1 MFLGR
6 VIGNIVATQKEPKY
20 EGKALL
26 VVQPIAIEGH
36 DDGVAMVAVDS
47 VGAGVGEVVLWAS
60 GSSARQT
67 ELTKDRPCDA
77 VVMAIVDTWEVA
89 GDEIY
94 RKTPA
99 GAEWSS

>member
-36 DDGVAMVAVDS
+36 DDGIAMVAVDS
-47 VGAGVGEVVLWAS
+47 VGAGVGETVLVVVEGRSTAIAMHRKLV
-60 GSSARQT
+60 SAN
-67 ELTKDRPCDA
+67 A
-77 VVMAIVDTWEVA
+77 AIVGIVDHIDWE
-89 GDEIY
+89 
-94 RKTPA
+94 K
-99 GAEWSS
+99 

>member
-47 VGAGVGEVVLWAS
+47 VGAGVGETVLVVVEGRSTAIAMDRKLV
-60 GSSARQT
+60 SAN
-67 ELTKDRPCDA
+67 A
-77 VVMAIVDTWEVA
+77 AIVGIVDHIDWE
-89 GDEIY
+89 
-94 RKTPA
+94 K
-99 GAEWSS
+99 